1 MRKAIDPQPQ
11 QPEVK
16 EPTIAGAN
24 KNYGKVPRYIYK
36 YRSEREQQLR
46 QEAINE
52 ELKKHPPGTRLMP
65 EDER

>member
-1 MRKAIDPQPQ
+1 MKENMKKAIDPQPL

-46 QEAINE
+46 EEAFRE
-52 ELKKHPPGTRLMP
+52 EMSKNPPGTR
-65 EDER
+65 